1 MYADR
6 VQRDEEEMRKEN
18 SSRPQKHRR
27 GKERN
32 NYTKKKKKKKKLDPI
47 AECNTGSDVQL
58 FLKQEE
64 DSALFHDFK
73 FKKKS

>member
-1 MYADR
+1 M
-6 VQRDEEEMRKEN
+6 QIESNEMRKRWE
-18 SSRPQKHRR
+18 KKTAAGRR
-27 GKERN
+27 NIGEGKKEI
-32 NYTKKKKKKKKLDPI
+32 TKQKKKKKKKLDPI